1 MSDFLSN
8 LIARGFT
15 DAPVIQPRLPS
26 LFEFSDQ
33 PQSSARAIGVLETIA
48 PADVPASDPKIP
60 PMKEIAT
67 EKPTESGSKGRTEV
81 DLSKPESAVGQQKMI
96 PQNVPPWN
104 PNISRL
110 GEIAPEEPTANVN
123 VSEGRAEVDLQK
135 PESAVRQREVI
146 PQTRRATEQTTERSN
161 LEIETNQVIVPV
173 ASFRAEEKDSEE
185 TERLAQAFSE
195 PRPLHSRRRKDFSSI
210 EPRSSA
216 SPPIIRVTIGRVE
229 VRAVH
234 PPAPTPKTA
243 KPTPQKVSLED
254 YLHKRE
260 RRSR

>member
-8 LIARGFT
+8 LIARGST

-26 LFEFSDQ
+26 LFE
-33 PQSSARAIGVLETIA
+33 SSSELPSIGAIGALETIA

-60 PMKEIAT
+60 PVRKIAAETQT
-67 EKPTESGSKGRTEV
+67 E
-81 DLSKPESAVGQQKMI
+81 VGQQKMI

-104 PNISRL
+104 PKISRL

-123 VSEGRAEVDLQK
+123 VSEGRAETDLPK
-135 PESAVRQREVI
+135 PDSAVRQREVV
-146 PQTRRATEQTTERSN
+146 PQTRRATKQTTEERKPQ
-161 LEIETNQVIVPV
+161 IETNQVIVPV
-173 ASFRAEEKDSEE
+173 ASFRAEEKDAEE
-185 TERLAQAFSE
+185 TEPLAHAFSE

-216 SPPIIRVTIGRVE
+216 SPRIVRVTIGRVD

-234 PPAPTPKTA
+234 PPAPTPKPA
-243 KPTPQKVSLED
+243 RSKPQKVSLED
-254 YLHKRE
+254 YLRKRE
-260 RRSR
+260 RRSQ